1 MHVPQSLQSHEE
13 LLQLAAVPTQ
23 IISPREAKPI
33 ISVVQ
38 DIVLGLYRM
47 TKPNVELT
55 EKQFFNLMVTNPRC
69 VGIVPPPQVAKGIVE
84 RWTGR
89 QLLSTIIPKKINVDM
104 KTGQFNENKSK
115 AENAN
120 HIISIKNGEIFSGTF
135 DKEVYQA
142 RTKGLIHSIYNE
154 YGPEETRVFFDNT
167 QKIIC
172 NWLVLNG
179 FSVGISDMV
188 VDDESLNTFSKFIH
202 DMKVKVYDVIRKIHQ
217 GQYDNQSTK
226 STAMEF
232 EREVNNLLN
241 QAVKSVG
248 DKGAS
253 QIDENT
259 NRLINMI
266 KSKSKGSTINVS
278 QMIGCLGQQNVDGR
292 RIPYGFDYR
301 TLPHYTKYDDGP
313 ESRGF
318 VENSFIKGL
327 TPQEFF
333 FHAMGGREGL
343 IDTAVQTSETGY
355 IQRKLVKAMEDCKVY
370 YDGSVRNASGTI
382 VQFLYG
388 DDGMDAT
395 KIESQVIPYADYD
408 YDEFLARY
416 TFSKKNYDTDLKHMM
431 TEEAYKAITKKD
443 KDRME
448 QHIQQVTDDREF
460 VILKLFKGKVES
472 SVMYPVSFF
481 RIINIA
487 KGTLMNTI
495 GPVKSDLTPGYI
507 LDKIDE
513 LANTLQVNVN
523 HKGNYLF
530 QILLRAYLSPKI
542 VIMNYGLNKAAF
554 DYIVEQVRHRYM
566 ESLAHPSEM
575 VGVISAQ
582 SIGEP
587 ATQLTLNT
595 FA

>member
-1 MHVPQSLQSHEE
+1 MHIPQSWQSHEE

-47 TKPNVELT
+47 TKPNIQLT
-55 EKQFFNLMVTNPRC
+55 EKQLFNLMVTNPKC
-69 VGIVPPPQVAKGIVE
+69 TGFVPAPTVINGEIK

-104 KTGQFNENKSK
+104 KTGQYNENKTK
-115 AENAN
+115 EENAN
-120 HIISIKNGEIFSGTF
+120 HVITIKNGEIISGTF

-142 RTKGLIHSIYNE
+142 RTKGLVHSIYNE
-154 YGPEETRVFFDNT
+154 YGPDETRIFFDNT
-167 QKIIC
+167 QKMIC

-179 FSVGISDMV
+179 FSVGISDLV
-188 VDDESLNTFSKFIH
+188 VEEESIKEFETIIR

-217 GQYDNQSTK
+217 GIYENQSTK
-226 STAMEF
+226 STSMEF

-248 DKGAS
+248 DKGAQ
-253 QIDENT
+253 QIDENY

-318 VENSFIKGL
+318 VENSFINGL

-343 IDTAVQTSETGY
+343 IDTAVQTFLNRGL
-355 IQRKLVKAMEDCKVY
+355 K
-370 YDGSVRNASGTI
+370 SVTPLRN
-382 VQFLYG
+382 Y
-388 DDGMDAT
+388 
-395 KIESQVIPYADYD
+395 E
-408 YDEFLARY
+408 
-416 TFSKKNYDTDLKHMM
+416 
-431 TEEAYKAITKKD
+431 
-443 KDRME
+443 
-448 QHIQQVTDDREF
+448 
-460 VILKLFKGKVES
+460 
-472 SVMYPVSFF
+472 
-481 RIINIA
+481 
-487 KGTLMNTI
+487 
-495 GPVKSDLTPGYI
+495 
-507 LDKIDE
+507 
-513 LANTLQVNVN
+513 
-523 HKGNYLF
+523 
-530 QILLRAYLSPKI
+530 
-542 VIMNYGLNKAAF
+542 
-554 DYIVEQVRHRYM
+554 
-566 ESLAHPSEM
+566 
-575 VGVISAQ
+575 
-582 SIGEP
+582 
-587 ATQLTLNT
+587 
-595 FA
+595 